1 MRYIAYL
8 ALSLSLASCSIVSST
23 PVLNEVLASKGDT
36 RPFET
41 PLPVNTAHKKLA
53 IGYSVTV
60 GVKEDGTVWSW
71 GGDDYGSLGNGEE
84 VYMSQRIPKP
94 IQGMTDF
101 VEVAGTGSHFLAL
114 RKDGTVWS
122 WGSNKEGQL
131 GYATTKNYSAVPQQV
146 VGLKDIVS
154 VAASLGHSLALDKQ
168 GAVWGFGSN
177 NNMQLGFAPKDN
189 MVHVTPTKVWAN
201 SEAVKVIA
209 NGGKSAVLTNKGEI
223 YYWGA
228 DLFLQSHMTMVLP
241 KKYDF
246 PYPARDVAIGMAIYV
261 LTTDGFVW
269 VQSGNNYVGELGQGD
284 FQRYEQ
290 PVKVKNIGRIKSIT
304 STLSSG
310 TALDE
315 KGQIWQWGGNVYF
328 PSNRSLGKNM
338 EPLPVLID
346 RFSSAVS
353 VTGNSANAVLLDN
366 GEVYFWGLE
375 KSGSRGTGKIRE
387 HRQSSRAD
395 WSVPE
400 KSLWAWK

>member
-1 MRYIAYL
+1 MRYL
-8 ALSLSLASCSIVSST
+8 SALVMSLSLASCSIVSST

-36 RPFET
+36 RPFDT

-53 IGYSVTV
+53 IGYSTTV

-71 GGDDYGSLGNGEE
+71 GSDTYGSLGNGREPT
-84 VYMSQRIPKP
+84 QQGIPTP
-94 IQGMTDF
+94 IAGMTDF
-101 VEVAGTGSHFLAL
+101 IEVAGTGNHFLAL
-114 RKDGTVWS
+114 HKDGTVWS
-122 WGSNKEGQL
+122 WGDNRYGQL

-146 VGLKDIVS
+146 VGLKDIIS

-168 GAVWGFGSN
+168 GAVWSFGSN

-189 MVHVTPTKVWAN
+189 MVHVVPTKVWAN

-246 PYPARDVAIGMAIYV
+246 PYSVSDVAIGMAIYV

-269 VQSGNNYVGELGQGD
+269 GQSGNNYVGELGQGD
-284 FQRYEQ
+284 FQKYEQ
-290 PVKVKNIGRIKSIT
+290 PVKVKKIGRIKSIT
-304 STLSSG
+304 ATLSSG

-315 KGQIWQWGGNVYF
+315 KGQIWQWGGSVRF
-328 PSNRSLGKNM
+328 PSSRLFVRNL

-346 RFSSAVS
+346 RFSNAVS
-353 VTGNSANAVLLDN
+353 VNGNSANAVFLDN
-366 GEVYFWGLE
+366 GEVYFWGVGR
-375 KSGSRGTGKIRE
+375 SGSRGTGKIRE
-387 HRQSSRAD
+387 YGQSSRRD

-400 KSLWAWK
+400 KSLWTWK

>member
-1 MRYIAYL
+1 MRYL
-8 ALSLSLASCSIVSST
+8 AALVMPLSLASCGIISST
-23 PVLNEVLASKGDT
+23 PVLNDVLASKGDT

-53 IGYSVTV
+53 IGSTATV
-60 GVKEDGTVWSW
+60 GVKADGTVWSW
-71 GGDDYGSLGNGEE
+71 GGELYGELGNGEE
-84 VYMSQRIPKP
+84 IYRAQYTPKP
-94 IQGMTDF
+94 IEGMTDF
-101 VEVAGTGSHFLAL
+101 IEVAGTGSHFLAL

-131 GYATTKNYSAVPQQV
+131 GYATVKNYSAVPQQII
-146 VGLKDIVS
+146 GLENIIS
-154 VAASLGHSLALDKQ
+154 VAAATGHSLALDKQ
-168 GAVWGFGSN
+168 GRVWGFGSN
-177 NNMQLGFAPKDN
+177 NNMQLGFGPKDN

-241 KKYDF
+241 KKYEF
-246 PYPARDVAIGMAIYV
+246 PYSVSDVAIGMAIYV
-261 LTTDGFVW
+261 LTADGFVW

-284 FQRYEQ
+284 FQRYEY

-304 STLSSG
+304 ATLSSG
-310 TALDE
+310 TALDKE
-315 KGQIWQWGGNVYF
+315 GQIWHWGGNVRF
-328 PSNRSLGKNM
+328 PSNSSLGKNI

-346 RFSSAVS
+346 RFSNAVS
-353 VTGNSANAVLLDN
+353 VSGNSANVVLLDN
-366 GEVYFWGLE
+366 GEVYFWGPE
-375 KSGSRGTGKIRE
+375 TGGSRGTGKIRE
-387 HRQSSRAD
+387 HRQSSRTD

-400 KSLWAWK
+400 KSLWTWK